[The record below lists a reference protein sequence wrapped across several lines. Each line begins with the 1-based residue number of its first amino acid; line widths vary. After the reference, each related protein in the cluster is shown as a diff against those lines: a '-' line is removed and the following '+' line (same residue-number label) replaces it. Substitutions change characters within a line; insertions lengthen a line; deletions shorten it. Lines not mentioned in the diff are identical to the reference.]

1 MDKRLLDGLNN
12 LSLALEE
19 IADTLKDK
27 KEPNSATAKALKSG
41 DFIKEI
47 KEINVGVKK
56 LLKDTKKILANQQT
70 IMGIAKKKPSETKDV
85 TEELGKDK
93 KKQNA
98 FKEGIGVIMLI
109 AVAVLAIGVAFKI
122 IGSVNF
128 LSVIALSLALPLL
141 AIGFSKVHTTLKKVG
156 FDAKTDSKNFIIA
169 VTSIAIAITLAS
181 LIFSVMIPISFSRF
195 LTATFIALTFS
206 LLAPSIYKFMMAFKE
221 MSWMQLIKAAIGL
234 PVILAAISIGIA
246 ASSWVL
252 SLIKPIGFSQFLT
265 AIAIGMVFAVISF
278 GFSKLLH
285 AFKRIGTKDLLEASI
300 FLPRLLP
307 AIALSIAISSLVL
320 QLTKPISF
328 TQFLTAILIAGV
340 FTVISFGFGKLLH
353 AFRGL
358 SPMQA
363 IMAAAMIPVVLI
375 ALSAAI
381 AGSSLFFAKIK
392 VISFSQFLTAI
403 GIAAVFTVIA
413 FGVKPISKGISG
425 MKWSDIPKLPVFFV
439 AISLAIMLSSHILA
453 KAKVIPFGTI
463 LKIAALSVALAIA
476 VAAIGGVMWLLTK
489 MKLKIKDALMGSLLI
504 VVIATAIMISSHILA
519 LGNYKKFPP
528 LKWALGVGTALI
540 LFSAAIIVLG
550 LVAIT
555 GIGALAILAGA
566 GMALIVALT
575 IVGVSHI
582 ITKGKYETK
591 NIAKWALNT
600 VAAFLL
606 FTPILLVLG
615 AIALSGIGLIAFFAG
630 REMAFSLANT
640 IVDISNIL
648 AKGKYDIKGMSSWA
662 KSVALL
668 YLTFT
673 PILIVLG
680 AVGLMAEVIGF
691 FGPNPWELAKSMMV
705 EIASTIVAVSFVLA
719 RGKYEKGP
727 TKEWAK
733 GISLALG
740 AFAPVYMMLIKSQ
753 IFEALGVGGVTPEDF
768 RRAILTVTSGIVIA
782 AQFFAKNSVAFK
794 NGPPPAWA
802 KGVGTAI
809 SAFAPVFE
817 ILNNSG
823 GWFKKKMKV
832 EDMTNAIVTIS
843 KGIIIAAYFF
853 AQNKAPFKS
862 GNYPSKKWGEGVGAA
877 LNAFAP
883 VFKALHEDTGWFTSG
898 EEVIQNM
905 TMAIREMSW
914 AIVSSAKVFN
924 TVPSEGWKNYPTK
937 QWALGVERAINTFI
951 GVYQRLSEQDVSSWQ
966 LSLVTMY
973 AEKLSDTARVLGKNE
988 KYFNAKINPNFV
1000 KGVEKNFLDYAS
1012 LLIKI
1017 EKIGK
1022 PKGKKSFISGITDA
1036 FGMGDRFGDPDDP
1049 VQRIAR
1055 GIVFMAKA
1063 YDILAKSVDKFSKAI
1078 NKLDPIKISAFSRLT
1093 GNIALLSAMDHRM
1106 FDNMMKTLERRSGV
1120 FADMLKMQATET
1132 TGVNFNLSKDKD
1144 KGKVDK
1150 NVTSKGKSESDKL
1163 DIIIGLL
1170 DNIYKINEETADNTK
1185 KMRKGVSKS
1194 FLDKVSGGK

>member
-1 MDKRLLDGLNN
+1 MDKKLLDSLNN

-19 IADTLKDK
+19 IADALKEK
-27 KEPNSATAKALKSG
+27 KESNSATGKALQVG
-41 DFIKEI
+41 DFITEI
-47 KEINVGVKK
+47 KEINIGVKN
-56 LLKDTKKILANQQT
+56 LQKDTTKILANQET
-70 IMGIAKKKPSETKDV
+70 IMSMAKKSSSESKDI

-109 AVAVLAIGVAFKI
+109 AVAVLAIGAAFKI
-122 IGSVNF
+122 IGDVNF
-128 LSVIALSLALPLL
+128 LSVITLSLALPIL

-156 FDAKTDSKNFIIA
+156 FDAKTDGKNFIIA

-181 LIFSVMIPISFSRF
+181 LILSTIMPISFNKF

-206 LLAPSIYKFMMAFKE
+206 LLAPSIYKFIMTFKE
-221 MSWMQLIKAAIGL
+221 ITWTQLAKAAVGL
-234 PVILAAISIGIA
+234 PIILTSISIGIA

-252 SLIKPIGFSQFLT
+252 SLIKPIGISQFST
-265 AIAIGMVFAVISF
+265 AIAIGTIFAVISF

-285 AFKRIGTKDLLEASI
+285 AFKKIGTKDLLEASI

-320 QLTKPISF
+320 QLTKPINF
-328 TQFLTAILIAGV
+328 TQLLTAILIAGV
-340 FTVISFGFGKLLH
+340 FTVISFGFSKLLQ
-353 AFRGL
+353 AFKGM
-358 SPMQA
+358 SPA
-363 IMAAAMIPVVLI
+363 LANNAAFIMPIILI
-375 ALSAAI
+375 AFSAAI
-381 AGSSLFFAKIK
+381 AGSSFFFANIKI
-392 VISFSQFLTAI
+392 ITLPQFLTAI
-403 GIAAVFTVIA
+403 GIAAVFTIIA
-413 FGVKPISKGISG
+413 FGIKPISEGINK
-425 MKWSDIPKLPVFFV
+425 MKWDDIPKLPVFFIAV
-439 AISLAIMLSSHILA
+439 SMAIMLSSYILS
-453 KAKVIPFGTI
+453 KTKVIPFNTL
-463 LKIAALSVALAIA
+463 LKIAALSVALSIA
-476 VAAIGGVMWLLTK
+476 VAAIGGVMWILNK
-489 MKLKIKDALMGSLLI
+489 MKLNVEDALMGSLLI
-504 VVIATAIMISSHILA
+504 VVIATTIMLSSHILS
-519 LGNYKKFPP
+519 LGNYGKFPSF
-528 LKWALGVGTALI
+528 KWALGVGTSLI
-540 LFSAAIIVLG
+540 LFSTSIIALG
-550 LVAIT
+550 LVAIS
-555 GIGALAILAGA
+555 GMGALAILAGS
-566 GMALIVALT
+566 GMALVVASTIVA
-575 IVGVSHI
+575 VSYI
-582 ITKGKYETK
+582 IAKGKYETK
-591 NIAKWALNT
+591 NIAKWTLNT
-600 VAAFLL
+600 VPAFLL
-606 FTPILLVLG
+606 FTPILLALG
-615 AIALSGIGLIAFFAG
+615 VIALSGIGLIAFLAG

-648 AKGKYDIKGMSSWA
+648 SKGKYDIKGMNSWA

-680 AVGLMAEVIGF
+680 TVGLMAEVIGF

-727 TKEWAK
+727 TKEWAS
-733 GISLALG
+733 GISTAIG
-740 AFAPVYMMLIKSQ
+740 AFAPVYMMLIKSK
-753 IFEALGVGGVTPEDF
+753 IFEALGVGGVGFEDYKK
-768 RRAILTVTSGIVIA
+768 AILTISSGIVIA

-809 SAFAPVFE
+809 GAFAPVFE

-862 GNYPSKKWGEGVGAA
+862 GNYPSKKWGEGVGTA

-898 EEVIQNM
+898 EDVIQNM

-951 GVYQRLSEQDVSSWQ
+951 GVYQRLSEQDVSSWE

-1000 KGVEKNFLDYAS
+1000 KGIEKNFLDYAS

-1022 PKGKKSFISGITDA
+1022 PKGKKSFISGINDA
-1036 FGMGDRFGDPDDP
+1036 FGIGDRFGDPDDP

-1055 GIVFMAKA
+1055 GIIFMAKA
-1063 YDILAKSVDKFSKAI
+1063 YDILAKSVDKFSKTI

-1093 GNIALLSAMDHRM
+1093 GNIALLSAMDHKM
-1106 FDNMMKTLERRSGV
+1106 FDNMMKVLERRSGV
-1120 FADMLKMQATET
+1120 FADMLKIQASET
-1132 TGVNFNLSKDKD
+1132 TGVSFKSKDEKED
-1144 KGKVDK
+1144 KKGSGEPK
-1150 NVTSKGKSESDKL
+1150 TAASKGEPDKM
-1163 DIIIGLL
+1163 DIIIHLL
-1170 DNIYKINEETADNTK
+1170 SSINRFSEETSDSTRKIK
-1185 KMRKGVSKS
+1185 KKG
-1194 FLDKVSGGK
+1194 FFDKFKNE